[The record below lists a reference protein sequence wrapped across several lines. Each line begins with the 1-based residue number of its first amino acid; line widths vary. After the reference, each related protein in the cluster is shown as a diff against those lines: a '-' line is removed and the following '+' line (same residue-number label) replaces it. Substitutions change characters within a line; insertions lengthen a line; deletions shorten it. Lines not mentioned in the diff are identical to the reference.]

1 MKHICAVIYIYA
13 VKCNA
18 KTKKIQ
24 ISEALPSV
32 MTKTLGKETQ
42 FAECYYQETRRKAIL
57 KKPKYCLKNIYRV
70 SYSATLGIC
79 LLVAESNTRRKG
91 FLKNPNT
98 V

>member
-32 MTKTLGKETQ
+32 MTKTLGKYEI
-42 FAECYYQETRRKAIL
+42 FIECRYYHTRRKAI
-57 KKPKYCLKNIYRV
+57 
-70 SYSATLGIC
+70 
-79 LLVAESNTRRKG
+79 
-91 FLKNPNT
+91 F
-98 V
+98 